1 MTKSDKN
8 TVNINKMVA
17 SQLSGDKGFAN
28 SKKLQ
33 RLGLGEYSNQLSG
46 KIAEKAARQ
55 LSDPRRKK
63 RTGRSKA

>member
-8 TVNINKMVA
+8 TVNIKTMA
-17 SQLSGDKGFAN
+17 ESQLSGDKGFAG

-33 RLGLGEYSNQLSG
+33 RLGLEEYSNQLSG

-63 RTGRSKA
+63 RADRSKA